1 MIRELNLIVEWLLYS
16 ILGCLKI
23 CFLAFTPV
31 MLPNFAFRALML
43 LHYSQFTDAWPSFSS
58 GGTYDQV
65 H

>member
-1 MIRELNLIVEWLLYS
+1 MIRDLNLIAEWLRYS

-23 CFLAFTPV
+23 CFWAFTAV

-43 LHYSQFTDAWPSFSS
+43 LHYSLFTDAWPSFSS
-58 GGTYDQV
+58 GGTSDQV